1 MCTVWQNKPLVNN
14 TWATFKVNFT
24 QAENDKSKITAKET
38 GYANCMTK
46 EEMDKYIIIK
56 VKLRVIF
63 KKQSTFIYY
72 KPNII

>member
-1 MCTVWQNKPLVNN
+1 MLKFEKIKEAFSTRLEFIVGYQTCYLSSKKEGVIPLNN
-14 TWATFKVNFT
+14 WIDAF
-24 QAENDKSKITAKET
+24 
-38 GYANCMTK
+38 
-46 EEMDKYIIIK
+46 KYIIIK